1 MKSNG
6 KSRIKIDFRYG
17 LSAARVTHNHN
28 HKRTFIETQRD
39 LVSDCVGK

>member
-6 KSRIKIDFRYG
+6 KSRIKIDFRNG
-17 LSAARVTHNHN
+17 LSAARVTHN